1 MRFLTR
7 AGLDHAR
14 ATSRHLLHPR
24 SLEERLGLT
33 MLALAFLMAFGQ
45 SAFAHEA
52 KAGDILIVHPWS
64 RATPVNAEVAAGF
77 FTLKNEGETADR
89 LVSAT
94 GEIAEVTQVHEMAVD
109 DNGLMTMKELA
120 NGLEIPAGGE
130 VTLKPGSYHIMF
142 MKLKRPVVA
151 GESFKGTL
159 TFEKAGTVTVEYKA
173 EAMGK
178 DGGAAHDHH
187 AK

>member
-1 MRFLTR
+1 MRLLTK
-7 AGLDHAR
+7 AGLRHAR
-14 ATSRHLLHPR
+14 STSRHLLHPR

-33 MLALAFLMAFGQ
+33 MLALAFLMAFSH
-45 SAFAHEA
+45 SAFAHEF
-52 KAGDILIVHPWS
+52 KAGDILIIHPWS
-64 RATPVNAEVAAGF
+64 RATPANAEVAAGF
-77 FTLKNEGETADR
+77 FTLKNEGSAADR

-94 GEIAEVTQVHEMAVD
+94 GEIAEVTQLHEMAVD
-109 DNGLMTMKELA
+109 ADGLMTMKELA

-130 VTLKPGSYHIMF
+130 VALKPGSFHIMF

-151 GESFKGTL
+151 GETFKGTL

-178 DGGAAHDHH
+178 DGGHDHH
-187 AK
+187 GK